1 MRGIDATDDMFNLV
15 FKANSAA
22 ATSSTSSRVVYSL
35 ASVASGA
42 SAGAS
47 SLRRLSITGV
57 KPVLARLFSK

>member
-22 ATSSTSSRVVYSL
+22 ATSTSSRVVSSL
-35 ASVASGA
+35 ASVAS
-42 SAGAS
+42 GAS